1 MNFIK
6 NNAINFGSN
15 FIKNN
20 AVNFGSN
27 FIKNNA
33 VNFGSR
39 IINNYLTGNLQGIN
53 AVNEDFFLSFI

>member
-20 AVNFGSN
+20 A
-27 FIKNNA
+27 I
-33 VNFGSR
+33 NFGSR
-39 IINNYLTGNLQGIN
+39 VIYNYLTGNLQNIN
-53 AVNEDFFLSFI
+53 YCLIPALV